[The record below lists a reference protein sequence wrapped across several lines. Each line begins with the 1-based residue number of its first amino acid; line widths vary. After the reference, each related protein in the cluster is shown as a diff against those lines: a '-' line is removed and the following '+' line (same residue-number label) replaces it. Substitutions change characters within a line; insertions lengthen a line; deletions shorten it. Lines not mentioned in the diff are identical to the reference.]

1 MEKSKKGPGKSGP
14 KRVSARGARLQKERA
29 PKIVENT
36 KNAIFLRGTKTSE
49 ACGHAL
55 KELFSLR
62 KPHGKMMQR
71 KNENVR
77 PFDEVAS
84 LEFLCQ
90 KNDCSLFAVAS
101 HSKRRS
107 CPSSTPRTKQWT
119 TTGTPAS

>member
-1 MEKSKKGPGKSGP
+1 MEIKKSGP
-14 KRVSARGARLQKERA
+14 KRVSAKSARLQKMRA

-71 KNENVR
+71 SDRMRGGAGACGAVQGAPEGV
-77 PFDEVAS
+77 S
-84 LEFLCQ
+84 
-90 KNDCSLFAVAS
+90 ND
-101 HSKRRS
+101 R
-107 CPSSTPRTKQWT
+107 
-119 TTGTPAS
+119 